1 MAFRFP
7 IVRLTHLSAEVRS
20 TLRDQPR
27 ALVWLTSSGWEFT
40 GSASCSRLGLATA
53 TFSFD
58 LNPLNVIGP
67 QQQVAE
73 FAHQRSREVG
83 AAGNIIGEM

>member
-1 MAFRFP
+1 MAD
-7 IVRLTHLSAEVRS
+7 VK
-20 TLRDQPR
+20 
-27 ALVWLTSSGWEFT
+27 WLGVHWLGVVF
-40 GSASCSRLGLATA
+40 AVGLATA